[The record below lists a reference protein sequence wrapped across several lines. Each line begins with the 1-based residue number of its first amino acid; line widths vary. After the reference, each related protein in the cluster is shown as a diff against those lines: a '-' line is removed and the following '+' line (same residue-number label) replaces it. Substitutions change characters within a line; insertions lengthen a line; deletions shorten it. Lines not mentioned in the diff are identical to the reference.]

1 MVDIM
6 ESLQEYV
13 PTHSTLI
20 KETVPGVVEE
30 VDIMK
35 DEFHQILFG
44 GDQLTVARARGS
56 QRIRKNSECGK
67 ERLEGLI
74 PVCEDWHTK
83 LCLLGVRCMINN
95 NTHFSDTHTSNTV
108 SCILMYAL
116 HVNIHYA
123 LKPVC

>member
-13 PTHSTLI
+13 PTHSTLT
-20 KETVPGVVEE
+20 KETVPGNTEE

-35 DEFHQILFG
+35 DEFHQILFR

-56 QRIRKNSECGK
+56 QRIRKNSERGK
-67 ERLEGLI
+67 ERLDGLL

-83 LCLLGVRCMINN
+83 LCLLGVRSVINN
-95 NTHFSDTHTSNTV
+95 KHTCQTHTQVMHS
-108 SCILMYAL
+108 Y
-116 HVNIHYA
+116 
-123 LKPVC
+123 VCSTY